1 MKIEMT
7 IELDLPD
14 TCAAMPSDELRQVL
28 FDAYINYAAVS
39 HAKDA
44 VEWYAKAKVGTD
56 DEKPVEKRIFQYH
69 DSWRDIA
76 STAVW
81 DFKITEG
88 VKA

>member
-7 IELDLPD
+7 IKLNLPD
-14 TCAAMPSDELRQVL
+14 SCAALSCSELRQVIYE
-28 FDAYINYAAVS
+28 AYINYVTCE
-39 HAKDA
+39 HAHDA
-44 VEWYAKAKVGTD
+44 VKWCAKAKVGTD